1 MDIFSDETFIREAEQ
16 FGKSLT
22 LAAAVRAAA
31 VRAAAENTMLF
42 IGTPNGCK
50 AIKADPKAAER
61 AKRYIWSRIERND
74 TSRRAGK

>member
-16 FGKSLT
+16 FGKTLT
-22 LAAAVRAAA
+22 LAAA

>member
-1 MDIFSDETFIREAEQ
+1 MDFFSDENFIREAEQ
-16 FGKSLT
+16 FGKTLT
-22 LAAAVRAAA
+22 LAAA

-50 AIKADPKAAER
+50 AIKADPKVAER

>member
-1 MDIFSDETFIREAEQ
+1 MDFFSDETFIREAEQ
-16 FGKSLT
+16 FGKTLT
-22 LAAAVRAAA
+22 LAAA

-61 AKRYIWSRIERND
+61 AKRYIWSRIERNQP
-74 TSRRAGK
+74 SSGRAE